1 MGETRQEAMITVQ
14 LWWML
19 FVAAVGGAPSWMLSA
34 LLWLQLQLWW
44 TAPCLLMASCAGARL
59 EERAVTAL
67 KINPQPEGDASL
79 WINIPSS
86 HPSEGQFWGVLYAVP
101 QSPLETEPQVSTAIL
116 NSIMYL
122 YWLFLL
128 PSLTF
133 PIPSLLLPK
142 IISQINSLHP
152 SLCFRLCF

>member
-1 MGETRQEAMITVQ
+1 MITVQ

-44 TAPCLLMASCAGARL
+44 TAPCLLMASWCRSSL
-59 EERAVTAL
+59 RRESCDCPED
-67 KINPQPEGDASL
+67 QPSTRGGCKFVDKCPILPSFRRTILWCVLRSAS
-79 WINIPSS
+79 
-86 HPSEGQFWGVLYAVP
+86 E
-101 QSPLETEPQVSTAIL
+101 SPLETEPQVSTAIL